1 MRLDERLLPVHRDD
15 GGGARHHHL
24 QSLLLIIDRHFGVS

>member
-15 GGGARHHHL
+15 GSGARHHHL